1 MAWTDGKAIIG
12 TGSPFPPVLRN
23 GSFVRVDQTNN
34 SYVFPGIG
42 LAVTAVHARKILDAM
57 LMAAA
62 RALADLS
69 PARGNNNANLLAR
82 VAEAR
87 EISVRVALAVAMQ
100 ACKEGLAEPMNA
112 ADILQRI
119 QAKVWTPL
127 YRPYR
132 RRNQSP

>member
-1 MAWTDGKAIIG
+1 VIG

-42 LAVTAVHARKILDAM
+42 LAAIAVGARRISDAM

-62 RALADLS
+62 RALSDLS
-69 PARGNNNANLLAR
+69 PARRDPKSNLLPP
-82 VAEAR
+82 VTEAR
-87 EISVRVALAVAMQ
+87 DISVRVAVAVAMQ
-100 ACKEGLAEPMNA
+100 ACKEGLTGPMSPGE
-112 ADILQRI
+112 IFQRI
-119 QAKVWTPL
+119 QSKIWTPV

-132 RRNQSP
+132 RRSQA